1 MKLYKTIKMIERQ
14 KIKLTKMF
22 LEFSE
27 SEKSGGLLLLFVTV
41 ISIILANSSIQTEY
55 IQFWSTNIG
64 KHSITHWINDGLM
77 TIFFLLIGLELE
89 REIYH
94 GELSSIKNA
103 ALPIFGAIGGMLVPA
118 GLFLLLNFGTATQ
131 NGAGIPMATDIA
143 FAIGILSLL
152 GNRVPAS
159 LKIFLTALAVMDDLG
174 AILVIA
180 IFYTTSISFLN
191 LGIALGILGFLFILN
206 RRKIHSLIPYLIGGA
221 AMWYFML
228 NSGVHATITGVL
240 LAFVIPFGNGGKKTS
255 SYRLQH
261 FLHKPIAFI
270 ILPLFAIS
278 NTCIAISSN
287 WHEGLVHL
295 NSLGIILG
303 LVVGKPIGIFL
314 FSLLGVSLGLCTL
327 PNDLNWKTILGAGML
342 GGIGFTMSIFIT
354 LLAFKGP
361 EDIAIS
367 KIAIL
372 IASFIAGILGFLWLK
387 FTLNALHKKNQ
398 QAED

>member
-1 MKLYKTIKMIERQ
+1 MR
-14 KIKLTKMF
+14 LTKVF
-22 LEFSE
+22 KNFFE
-27 SEKSGGLLLLFVTV
+27 SEKSGGILLIIVTV
-41 ISIILANSSIQTEY
+41 LSLFLANSGIQTEY

-64 KHSITHWINDGLM
+64 HHSITHWINDGLM

-103 ALPIFGAIGGMLVPA
+103 ALPIFGAFGGMLVPA
-118 GLFLLLNFGTATQ
+118 GLFLLFNFGTATQ

-152 GNRVPAS
+152 GKRVPTS

-174 AILVIA
+174 AIIVIA
-180 IFYTTSISFLN
+180 LFYTTTISFIN
-191 LGIALGILGFLFILN
+191 LGIAFSILGALFILN
-206 RRKIHSLIPYLIGGA
+206 RMKIHNLIPYLIGGI

-261 FLHKPIAFI
+261 FLHKPVAFI
-270 ILPLFAIS
+270 ILPLFAIA
-278 NTCIAISSN
+278 NTCIAINSN
-287 WHEGLVHL
+287 WQEGLVHT

-303 LVVGKPIGIFL
+303 LVVGKPLGIFL
-314 FSLLGVSLGLCTL
+314 FTFLGVSLGLCTL
-327 PNDLNWKTILGAGML
+327 PKDLKWKTIIGAGML

-354 LLAFKGP
+354 LLAFKEP

-372 IASFIAGILGFLWLK
+372 IASFIAGIVGFLWLK
-387 FTLNALHKKNQ
+387 FTLKK
-398 QAED
+398 ARR